1 MAKVHAEAAAVVV
14 MVLAGALHAHGAPA
28 IDREVA
34 TVVLHVRDFQGVPRN
49 EFADAQR
56 GASEIYRHIGVR
68 LVWTD
73 GSAMLD
79 AVDRCLNVDIV
90 ILDGAMADR
99 NNPEPTAFG
108 QASHTTRRA
117 YIYYSRI
124 VAFARRT
131 HSNPDRALAL
141 VLAHE
146 LGHVLLPE
154 YSHTAAGIMRPT
166 LSGPVFKLPRFGPLQ
181 AMTIRSAV
189 LGAVRTD

>member
-1 MAKVHAEAAAVVV
+1 MARVHAEAAAVVV

-34 TVVLHVRDFQGVPRN
+34 TVVLHVRDFHGVPPS

-56 GASEIYRHIGVR
+56 GASEIYRRIGVR

-73 GSAMLD
+73 GSARLN

-90 ILDGAMADR
+90 ILDRAMADR
-99 NNPEPTAFG
+99 NNPEPTTFG
-108 QASHTTRRA
+108 QASHMTRRA

-124 VAFARRT
+124 MAYATRT
-131 HSNPDRALAL
+131 FSNPDRAMAV

-166 LSGPVFKLPRFGPLQ
+166 LAGRILKLPRFAPEQ
-181 AMTIRSAV
+181 AITIRTAV
-189 LGAVRTD
+189 LRDGLAD

>member
-1 MAKVHAEAAAVVV
+1 MANVGATAAIVVS
-14 MVLAGALHAHGAPA
+14 VLIGALPAHGAFA
-28 IDREVA
+28 RDRDQA

-49 EFADAQR
+49 ELAAAQR
-56 GASEIYRHIGVR
+56 DASAIYAHIGVR

-73 GSAMLD
+73 GSARLN
-79 AVDRCLNVDIV
+79 AVDGCVNVDIV
-90 ILDGAMADR
+90 ILDKDMADR

-108 QASHTTRRA
+108 QASHVTRRA

-124 VAFARRT
+124 MAYATRT
-131 HSNPDRALAL
+131 FTTPDRAMAV

-166 LSGPVFKLPRFGPLQ
+166 LAGRILKLPRFAPEQ
-181 AMTIRSAV
+181 AITIRTAV
-189 LGAVRTD
+189 LRDGLAD